1 MDIREELMTWCRG
14 MERPGHEITHLGGT
28 PTDDE
33 KPNVFPYQYILG
45 NINFS
50 LQTATGGEE
59 ERENTILLLCQYIH
73 KLLCIIYKAMTPLF
87 SLPLPWLSITPVSS
101 IWLHNFTY

>member
-28 PTDDE
+28 PTVDE

-50 LQTATGGEE
+50 LQTAMGERK
-59 ERENTILLLCQYIH
+59 ERKRKHYS
-73 KLLCIIYKAMTPLF
+73 AF
-87 SLPLPWLSITPVSS
+87 VSVHTH
-101 IWLHNFTY
+101 IVVHNI

>member
-28 PTDDE
+28 PTVDE

-50 LQTATGGEE
+50 LQTATGGG
-59 ERENTILLLCQYIH
+59 RRKRKHYS
-73 KLLCIIYKAMTPLF
+73 AF
-87 SLPLPWLSITPVSS
+87 VSVHTH
-101 IWLHNFTY
+101 IVVHNI